1 MTMIKTVV
9 LVYDQAFISG
19 GAAKVA
25 IKSAVALKNRGYR
38 VIFFAALDPIDK
50 QLTENDIEVI
60 CVGGEH
66 IANSKNP
73 KTMLRGIWNG
83 LAKKKLEEL
92 LSSLDSK
99 TTAVHIH
106 GWTKALSS
114 SVFSACRKKGFKTF
128 ITLHEYFTVCP
139 NGGIFDYRKGK
150 ICEKKPGSFSCAVC
164 NCDKRNYLQ
173 KLYRDVRQ
181 LVQTRQLKKL
191 QPNVIYITDF
201 SRNIL
206 EKNLKFRHKS
216 FFIENNVEILDRVK
230 TEPSDNDA
238 YLFIG
243 RMSKEK
249 GADLFCEAVTKAGVK
264 GVAIGSGAMYENLKE
279 KYPNIT
285 FTGWL
290 SSEEMKEYINKA
302 RCLIIS
308 SKWYETMGLTIL
320 EMQAKGVPC
329 IVPDRCAGIEYITDK
344 KTGVEYKIGDVN
356 SLTEAINYTKDDG
369 IVSQLSNNFYNE
381 DFSERFS
388 IETHTDNLI
397 KAYNQ

>member
-1 MTMIKTVV
+1 MIKTVV

>member
-1 MTMIKTVV
+1 MVENIV

-25 IKSAVALKNRGYR
+25 IKSAVALKKKGYN
-38 VIFFAALDPIDK
+38 VIFFAVLDPIADELK
-50 QLTENDIEVI
+50 DNDIPVI

-66 IANSKNP
+66 IANTKSP

-83 LAKKKLEEL
+83 LAKSKLEEL
-92 LSSLDSK
+92 LSTLDIDK
-99 TTAVHIH
+99 TVVHIH

-114 SVFSACRKKGFKTF
+114 SVFSACRKYKVKTF
-128 ITLHEYFTVCP
+128 ITLHEYFTICP
-139 NGGIFDYRKGK
+139 NGGVFDYQKDK
-150 ICEKKPGSFSCAVC
+150 ICTLKPGSMQCKFC
-164 NCDKRNYLQ
+164 NCDKRNYIQ
-173 KLYRDVRQ
+173 KMYRNVRQ
-181 LVQTRQLKKL
+181 FVQTRELKKL

-201 SRNIL
+201 SKKII
-206 EKNLKFRHKS
+206 KDNLKFKCKE
-216 FFIENNVEILDRVK
+216 FYVENNVEITDREKVNVANN
-230 TEPSDNDA
+230 ES
-238 YLFIG
+238 YLFVG

-249 GADLFCEAVTKAGVK
+249 GADLFCQAVTKSNVK
-264 GVAIGSGAMYENLKE
+264 GVVIGSGAMEEDLKK

-290 SSEEMKEYINKA
+290 NSEEMKEYINSA

-329 IVPDRCAGIEYITDK
+329 IVPDNCAGVDYIKDK
-344 KTGVEYKIGDVN
+344 ETGVVYKIGDAE
-356 SLTEAINYTKDDG
+356 SLSKAIDYTKDNDVIAKLG
-369 IVSQLSNNFYNE
+369 DNFYNE
-381 DFSERFS
+381 DFVSRFS
-388 IETHTDNLI
+388 IETHTENLI

>member
-1 MTMIKTVV
+1 MVENIV

-25 IKSAVALKNRGYR
+25 IKSAVALKEKGYN
-38 VIFFAALDPIDK
+38 VIFFAVLDPIADELK
-50 QLTENDIEVI
+50 DNDIPVI

-66 IANSKNP
+66 IANTKSP

-83 LAKKKLEEL
+83 LAKSKLEEL
-92 LSSLDSK
+92 LSTLDIDK
-99 TTAVHIH
+99 TVVHIH

-114 SVFSACRKKGFKTF
+114 SVFSACRKYKVKTF
-128 ITLHEYFTVCP
+128 ITLHEYFTICP
-139 NGGIFDYRKGK
+139 NGGVFDYQKDK
-150 ICEKKPGSFSCAVC
+150 ICTLKPGSMQCKFC
-164 NCDKRNYLQ
+164 NCDKRNYIQ
-173 KLYRDVRQ
+173 KMYRNVRQ
-181 LVQTRQLKKL
+181 FVQTRELKKL

-201 SRNIL
+201 SKKII
-206 EKNLKFRHKS
+206 KDNLKFKCKE
-216 FFIENNVEILDRVK
+216 FYVENNVEITDREKVNVANN
-230 TEPSDNDA
+230 ES
-238 YLFIG
+238 YLFVG

-249 GADLFCEAVTKAGVK
+249 GADLFCQAVTKSNVK
-264 GVAIGSGAMYENLKE
+264 GVVIGSGAMEEDLKK

-290 SSEEMKEYINKA
+290 NSEEMKEYINSA

-329 IVPDRCAGIEYITDK
+329 IVPDNCAGVDYIKDK
-344 KTGVEYKIGDVN
+344 ETGVVYKIGDAE
-356 SLTEAINYTKDDG
+356 SLSKAIDYTKDNDVIAKLG
-369 IVSQLSNNFYNE
+369 DNFYNE
-381 DFSERFS
+381 DFVSRFS
-388 IETHTDNLI
+388 IETHTENLI